1 MLRGPRKRGS
11 VVRRI
16 STKLTLA
23 ASVAIS
29 VVTIANA
36 VQRYY
41 REAEL
46 FEDDI
51 RRDHRVLGT
60 GLAETTGA
68 LSEGAGVEEALLTL
82 EAVNQRRNHVEIA
95 WVLAPTDREGSEIYA
110 TPEGRVMET
119 RIRVPT
125 SAGFAGYIE
134 LREDLAPRDRY
145 RRDSIVRIGILAL
158 LTIFFSALLVHIAGL
173 VILERPLRPI
183 TKKIQRVGQG
193 DLEGPLGLERRDEL
207 GIIGRELD
215 DMCVRLA
222 ALQRRA
228 GEETEARIAALEQ
241 LRHADRLGTVGM
253 LASGV
258 AHELGTPL
266 NVVLARAQMIA
277 RGESEGEESKEDA
290 RVIVEQTERMTRIIR
305 QLLDFARRRPASREP
320 VDLCA
325 LASSIVAM
333 LGPLAGRHGV
343 ELTLQAGPPVLA
355 EVDVG
360 QMQQVLTN
368 LTMNAIQAQPEGG
381 RVELAIESDD
391 ERVVLRVA
399 DEGPGMPAE
408 VRERAFEPFF
418 TTKEVG
424 RGTGLGLSVVHGMV
438 EEHGGRIELES
449 EPGRGTRVIVS
460 LPRTP

>member
-1 MLRGPRKRGS
+1 ML
-11 VVRRI
+11 RRI

-23 ASVAIS
+23 ASIAIS

-36 VQRYY
+36 LQRYN
-41 REAEL
+41 REASL
-46 FEDDI
+46 FEADI
-51 RRDHRVLGT
+51 RRDHQVLGT
-60 GLAETTGA
+60 ALAETTGA

-82 EAVNQRRNHVEIA
+82 EAVNQRRNHVEIH
-95 WVLAPTDREGSEIYA
+95 WVLAPTDHEGSQIRESA
-110 TPEGRVMET
+110 AGRVMET

-125 SAGFAGYIE
+125 SSGFAGYIE
-134 LREDLAPRDRY
+134 LTENLAPRDRY
-145 RRDSIVRIGILAL
+145 RRDSIVRIGVWAL
-158 LTIFFSALLVHIAGL
+158 FTIFFSAILVHIVGL
-173 VILERPLRPI
+173 LILERPLRPI
-183 TKKIQRVGQG
+183 TAKIQRVGQG

-215 DMCVRLA
+215 EMCTRLSV
-222 ALQRRA
+222 LQRKA

-277 RGESEGEESKEDA
+277 RGESEGEESKDDA

-305 QLLDFARRRPASREP
+305 QLLDFARRRPPSREP
-320 VDLCA
+320 VDLRE

-333 LGPLAGRHGV
+333 LGPLADRHGV
-343 ELTLQAGPPVLA
+343 EIALRAGTPVLA

-368 LTMNAIQAQPEGG
+368 LAMNAIQAQPEGG
-381 RVELAIESDD
+381 RVELAIEPGE
-391 ERVVLRVA
+391 ERVTLSVS
-399 DEGPGMPAE
+399 DEGPGMPPE

-438 EEHGGRIELES
+438 EEHGGQIELES
-449 EPGRGTRVIVS
+449 EPGRGTRVVVS
-460 LPRTP
+460 LPKVAR